1 MTANEITFAP
11 RREIDM
17 ATLTLAQQ
25 MGPIVHASRLFA
37 GIASPDQAI
46 TIMIKGYEIGLPM
59 SAAFEFIQMIQGKP
73 TLIPR
78 GALALIYQSGQLV
91 DMQIDEKPD
100 RCTVTMKRRN
110 GVSYTCSYGLD
121 DARRAGLI
129 KKDGAWETY
138 PANMMRWR
146 AIGFCADVVFPDV
159 LAGMKR
165 ADELGAAV
173 TAEGNVILE
182 AEVIDG

>member
-1 MTANEITFAP
+1 MSNEITFSP
-11 RREIDM
+11 RREIDL
-17 ATLTLAQQ
+17 ATLQLATQ
-25 MGPIVHASRLFA
+25 MAPIVHASRLFG
-37 GIASPDQAI
+37 GIASPEQAAI
-46 TIMIKGYEIGLPM
+46 IMIKGYEIGLPM

-78 GALALIYQSGQLV
+78 GALALIHQSGQLA
-91 DMQIDEKPD
+91 DMTIEETANA
-100 RCTVTMKRRN
+100 CTVTMRRRN
-110 GVSYTCSYGLD
+110 GVTYTCSYSLD
-121 DARRAGLI
+121 DAKRAGLI
-129 KKDGAWETY
+129 KQGGAWEMY
-138 PANMMRWR
+138 PANMLRWR

-182 AEVIDG
+182 AEVISDG